1 MIATR
6 TRVACVVVF
15 VMDMPLKLLLSV
27 LVLMAFPNLDR
38 IALELKEKATNE
50 KAELNGSKSA
60 GAMLTEKHHP
70 LANISKKYG
79 KKELVIDRLEL

>member
-15 VMDMPLKLLLSV
+15 VMDMPLKSLPRV

-38 IALELKEKATNE
+38 IALELKEKAINE
-50 KAELNGSKSA
+50 KAELDGSKL
-60 GAMLTEKHHP
+60 G
-70 LANISKKYG
+70 
-79 KKELVIDRLEL
+79 